1 MGSLSELLIVVGL
14 TLLAGIFVAAEI
26 ALVSIRR
33 SRVDQLVDENRR
45 GALRV
50 RRLVEDPGR
59 FLAVIQIAIT
69 FIGFLASAVAAV
81 SLSADLTRLIASVGI
96 PEGTAA
102 AIALV
107 VVTSLVALFSIV
119 IGELVPKS
127 LALAYPDRV
136 SLLLAGPVD
145 LLGRLLAPLVR
156 LLTFLT
162 RLLVRPFGAE
172 VTKEVQITAE
182 ELKLIVERGGDE
194 GVLEAEEEQMIHA
207 VIELGERRVHE
218 VMVPRIDIVGIEA
231 DADLATAVERIVA
244 EGHSRL
250 PAWERSVDDI
260 VGVLY
265 AKDLLPVLA
274 RPGEERPATV
284 RSLLRTPVFVPESMS
299 IDDLLHEFQR
309 RKVHLAV
316 VGDEYGGT
324 AGLVT
329 IEDLLEEIVGEIQD
343 EYDEEE
349 EMVVRLD
356 DDRVRFDG
364 RASVDDLEEAWE
376 DLHLDE
382 LLEDQDEYDTIG
394 GLVFHRIGGVPQ
406 PGDVVKVDG
415 LTITVESTDGRRVS
429 KVLVTRERPED
440 EPAEDG
446 ADR

>member
-1 MGSLSELLIVVGL
+1 MGSLAELLIVVGL

-33 SRVDQLVDENRR
+33 SRVDQLVDESRR

-50 RRLVEDPGR
+50 RRLVEEPSR

-96 PEGTAA
+96 SEGTAA

-119 IGELVPKS
+119 VGELVPKA
-127 LALAYPDRV
+127 LALAYPDRTA
-136 SLLLAGPVD
+136 LLLAGPVD
-145 LLGRLLAPLVR
+145 LLGRLLSPLVR

-162 RLLVRPFGAE
+162 RLIVKPFGAD
-172 VTKEVQITAE
+172 VSKSAQITAE

-218 VMVPRIDIVGIEA
+218 VMVPRIDIVGVEA

-250 PAWERSVDDI
+250 PAWERSVDDV

-274 RPGEERPATV
+274 LPPEERPTV
-284 RSLLRTPVFVPESMS
+284 RSLLRPPVFVPESMS

-309 RKVHLAV
+309 RKVHLAI

-343 EYDEEE
+343 EYDVEE

-356 DDRVRFDG
+356 EDRVRFDG
-364 RASVDDLEEAWE
+364 RASVDDLEEVWE
-376 DLHLDE
+376 DLDLDD

-394 GLVFHRIGGVPQ
+394 GLVFHRIGGVPR

-415 LTITVESTDGRRVS
+415 LSITVETTDGRRVS
-429 KVLVTRERPED
+429 KVLVTRERPAD
-440 EPAEDG
+440 EPAEGD

>member
-1 MGSLSELLIVVGL
+1 MGSLTEILIVIGL

-33 SRVDQLVDENRR
+33 SRVEQLVDERRR
-45 GALRV
+45 GAARV
-50 RRLVEDPGR
+50 RHLVEDPGR

-69 FIGFLASAVAAV
+69 FIGFLSSAVAAV
-81 SLSADLTRLIASVGI
+81 SLTSGLASLIDGVSWLAGSG
-96 PEGTAA
+96 E
-102 AIALV
+102 AISLV
-107 VVTSLVALFSIV
+107 IVTSLVALFSIV
-119 IGELVPKS
+119 VGELVPKS
-127 LALAYPDRV
+127 LALAYPDRA

-162 RLLVRPFGAE
+162 RLIVRPFGAD
-172 VTKEVQITAE
+172 VSRSAQITAE

-231 DADLATAVERIVA
+231 DAGLDAAVEQIID
-244 EGHSRL
+244 EGHSRI
-250 PAWERSVDDI
+250 PVWEGSVDHV
-260 VGVLY
+260 VGILY
-265 AKDLLPVLA
+265 AKDLLPILRA
-274 RPGEERPATV
+274 DSGERPTV
-284 RSLLRTPVFVPESMS
+284 RALLRPPVFVPESMS

-309 RKVHLAV
+309 RKVHLAI

-356 DDRVRFDG
+356 DGRIRFDG
-364 RASVDDLEEAWE
+364 RASVDELEEAWD
-376 DLHLDE
+376 DLDLDV
-382 LLEDQDEYDTIG
+382 LLEDRDEYDTIG
-394 GLVFHRIGGVPQ
+394 GLVFHRIGGVPK
-406 PGDVVKVDG
+406 PGDVVAIDG
-415 LTITVESTDGRRVS
+415 LTITVESTDGRRVA
-429 KVLVTRERPED
+429 KVLVTRERAGD
-440 EPAEDG
+440 DAGDD